1 MKILIFSDI
10 HWSQNTSILRKQGN
24 KYSIR
29 LELLVNTLNWINKI
43 ALDYKCSAMI
53 CAGDMMD
60 RSDCNDIE
68 LTSLKDI
75 IWNGLPCY
83 FLVGNHE
90 SSVMD
95 LRYTTLKPLESSTS
109 KIISSPMNIILGDSQ
124 IHFIPYVT
132 ENMRKHL
139 KDYLLNID
147 NSKHQIISSH
157 NDLKG
162 IRYGKYE
169 SKMGFDIKEIESMS
183 DLYLNGHLHNGAWIT
198 KKILNLGSSTAHNFS
213 NDSFKFNY
221 GVWVLDTD
229 TLELDFIENP
239 YSLNFY
245 KIEID
250 KKEDIDLIKGI
261 KNHAVLS
268 IKCNN
273 MFKDEVK
280 QMLDNNPKVLT
291 YKLIVYVENDS
302 SDSSNENKV
311 ELGGLDYIE
320 RFKEFIIDN
329 IGSDAIVMEELEEV
343 CK

>member
-60 RSDCNDIE
+60 RSDCSDIE

-90 SSVMD
+90 SSVVD
-95 LRYTTLKPLESSTS
+95 LRYTTLKPLESSTN
-109 KIISSPMNIILGDSQ
+109 KIISSPMNILLDNSQ

-132 ENMRKHL
+132 EDMRKPL

-147 NSKHQIISSH
+147 NSKHQIIISH

-169 SKMGFDIKEIESMS
+169 SKNGFDIKEIESMS
-183 DLYLNGHLHNGAWIT
+183 DLYINGHLHNGGWVT

-213 NDSFKFNY
+213 NDSFNFNY

-229 TLELDFIENP
+229 TLELEFIENP

-245 KIEID
+245 KIEINTR
-250 KKEDIDLIKGI
+250 EDFNHI
-261 KNHAVLS
+261 KNIKNYAVIS
-268 IKCNN
+268 IKCVYSLKEELKEILD
-273 MFKDEVK
+273 KD
-280 QMLDNNPKVLT
+280 PRILT
-291 YKLIVYVENDS
+291 YKLIICMDS
-302 SDSSNENKV
+302 KDETISETQV
-311 ELGGLDYIE
+311 ELKGIDYIDK
-320 RFKEFIIDN
+320 FKEFIQTNLGND
-329 IGSDAIVMEELEEV
+329 SIVMEELSEV